1 MLDEDEAGRAGR
13 EDIATRLSKFCYVKV
28 HTFEKDGQQ
37 PEDLSL
43 EDVNEIFGGF
53 Q

>member
-1 MLDEDEAGRAGR
+1 
-13 EDIATRLSKFCYVKV
+13 VKV
-28 HTFEKDGQQ
+28 HTFAKEGQQ

-43 EDVNEIFGGF
+43 EDVNDIFGGF